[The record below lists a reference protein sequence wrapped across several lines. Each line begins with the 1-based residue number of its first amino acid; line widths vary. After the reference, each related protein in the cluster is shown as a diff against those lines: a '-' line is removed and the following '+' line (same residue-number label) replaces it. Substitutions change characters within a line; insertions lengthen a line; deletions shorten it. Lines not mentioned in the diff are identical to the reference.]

1 LILNRKIGF
10 LFDLDGTLVNSEA
23 AIMNSWI
30 KMANEAGIPLQ
41 ALIGHHGLPAE
52 QTVRK
57 LLSDREESEIQK
69 WVKRVTDLE
78 ISDVDGVKAVPGALE
93 LLTELTD
100 RQIPWTIVTS
110 CTTDLAIART
120 QAANIPFPK
129 NAVTFDQVSRG
140 KPFPEPF
147 ILGAERIGI
156 QTNLCWAI
164 EDAPGG
170 VTSAKEAGCIV
181 AGVLTTHTREDLLHA
196 DHLLEH
202 LNEVLVMAG
211 LRVQ

>member
-1 LILNRKIGF
+1 MLNRNIGF
-10 LFDLDGTLVNSEA
+10 LFDLDGTLIDSQESV
-23 AIMNSWI
+23 MNSWI
-30 KMANEAGIPLQ
+30 TMANEAGIPLE

-52 QTVRK
+52 QTIRK
-57 LLSDREESEIQK
+57 LFVDREESEVQR
-69 WVKRVTDLE
+69 WLKRVTDLE
-78 ISDVDGVKAVPGALE
+78 ISDVDGVRAVPGALE

-120 QAANIPFPK
+120 RAANIPFPR
-129 NAVTFDQVSRG
+129 NAVTFDQVKRG

-147 ILGAERIGI
+147 ILGAERIGL
-156 QTNLCWAI
+156 QANLCWAI

-181 AGVLTTHTREDLLHA
+181 AGVLTTHTREELAHA
-196 DHLLEH
+196 DHHLDH
-202 LNEVLVMAG
+202 LNELLVKVG
-211 LRVQ
+211 L